1 MLCVDFISCKT
12 KLLSR
17 RICFFFT
24 VLKLLQKAWVWDD
37 IPYSQR
43 GRTSKTGKTLVS
55 ASNFDFDRALHRS
68 DKNNKLCY
76 GVSVT
81 CIPMLL
87 LFWLNEADHP
97 SSLLCQTCSSCP
109 AIIHQVNS
117 SLSSLFPSLIWEC
130 PQRFNAQR
138 FTSYYMNVML
148 FDFFYNSFN

>member
-1 MLCVDFISCKT
+1 MSLCMLCVHFISCKT

-81 CIPMLL
+81 CIPVLL

-97 SSLLCQTCSSCP
+97 SVCYFRPWVENVTNTLTHKDSP
-109 AIIHQVNS
+109 AIICM
-117 SLSSLFPSLIWEC
+117 LCCLFFSTIILTKVEIKNNW
-130 PQRFNAQR
+130 
-138 FTSYYMNVML
+138 
-148 FDFFYNSFN
+148 